1 MNATK
6 TITSFAIAAIALSA
20 AVFNA
25 PMADAKA
32 SVKAPVKI
40 AQADTKTE
48 STKTEAKSTSCKKG
62 SKGAKKHVKTV
73 KTEAKSETKE
83 AAPAAAK

>member
-6 TITSFAIAAIALSA
+6 TMTSFAIAAIALSA

-25 PMADAKA
+25 PMADAQSGAKT
-32 SVKAPVKI
+32 PVKI

-48 STKTEAKSTSCKKG
+48 A
-62 SKGAKKHVKTV
+62 AP
-73 KTEAKSETKE
+73 AKSESKKATKVSKKASKASKKAAKAPESKE
-83 AAPAAAK
+83 AKPAETTK